1 MMKIRSLINGLV
13 VSGVAFAMVTT
24 LAAQTV
30 VQASAKVARIK
41 GSARYKI
48 GSNTWQPLKRGD
60 VLRAGALVETGVDSY
75 VDLVLGEGGPPP
87 VMRPASGE
95 MLTYHPNAEQNM
107 VRVWANSRMGIDK
120 LTIQETGADVVTETQ
135 LDLQAGHIFGSVR
148 KMSAASRYEVKIPN
162 AVASIRGTIYD
173 ISVEGLI
180 KVRVGSVFLNYTDPS
195 GKEQK
200 QVIMSLQQFDMRTG
214 VLSPLPDV
222 DKTGMINTVTQLRV
236 GLLMPV
242 TFTVDSTTTFI
253 SPH

>member
-180 KVRVGSVFLNYTDPS
+180 KVRVGSVFLNYTDS
-195 GKEQK
+195 NNKEQK
-200 QVIMSLQQFDMRTG
+200 QVIMGLQQFDMRTG